1 MKERFHGNKKGLKME
16 AYKQGYLAFL
26 NGATEDKNPYIT
38 GSHNNESCA
47 YGWSAAQFLTQ

>member
-1 MKERFHGNKKGLKME
+1 ME